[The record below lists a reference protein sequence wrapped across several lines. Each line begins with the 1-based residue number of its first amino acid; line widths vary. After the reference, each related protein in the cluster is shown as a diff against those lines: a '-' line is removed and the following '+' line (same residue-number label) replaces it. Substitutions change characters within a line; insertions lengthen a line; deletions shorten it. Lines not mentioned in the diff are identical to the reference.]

1 MREEVPKIT
10 HDSCIGGPWCR
21 DKTLINIHKTREKL
35 FLAEYAPGLSTVGG
49 HLRCM
54 PPQQSGMTTACTVAP
69 HYQAGVLGE
78 RVHLDILG
86 PFTTSESGNKY
97 VLMIVDQFTR
107 WLELH
112 ALPEQ
117 TAEIIAK
124 PFFEQWIIT

>member
-1 MREEVPKIT
+1 MRRDCQLFMDTCAVCHLIKI
-10 HDSCIGGPWCR
+10 GR
-21 DKTLINIHKTREKL
+21 
-35 FLAEYAPGLSTVGG
+35 
-49 HLRCM
+49 
-54 PPQQSGMTTACTVAP
+54 PQRAQLLQ
-69 HYQAGVLGE
+69 YQAGVPGE

-117 TAEIIAK
+117 TAEITAKTPDMAPPSKCTQTRVETSIANCS
-124 PFFEQWIIT
+124 PNCAN